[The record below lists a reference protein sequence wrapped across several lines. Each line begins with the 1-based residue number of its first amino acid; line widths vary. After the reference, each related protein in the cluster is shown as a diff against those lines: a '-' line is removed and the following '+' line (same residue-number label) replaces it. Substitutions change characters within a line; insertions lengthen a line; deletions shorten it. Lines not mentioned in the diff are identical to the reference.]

1 MPSPDKNVFE
11 DQYLVRY
18 LVGALPAEEAD
29 RLDQLSVV
37 DDDFAWR
44 LREIENDLV
53 DSYVR
58 SELNGETLARFK
70 AFYMATARR
79 RQKVQFAEGLR
90 QLKAANANAAAT
102 SNKLNESRAPFWGAF
117 SLSRPAPQFGIAFA
131 ALVMMLMAGYLLV
144 QNAHLRHE
152 VQDAR
157 AQYASSDQ
165 RARNL
170 ENELKQ
176 QLSKTETPKSP
187 TADIGQLKTVSLL
200 LPPPTRGLSSLQ
212 TVTVRPHTDLV
223 LLLLTL
229 ESAKFPRYRVT
240 VRDPAT
246 NTVVWQS
253 SELEAGSVGDSK
265 AVSAGLPAHLLQ
277 ERNYIAEVAGLP
289 KAGGK
294 RIVGNYPFH
303 VALK

>member
-18 LVGALPAEEAD
+18 LVGSLPPEEAD

-44 LREIENDLV
+44 LREIENELV

-90 QLKAANANAAAT
+90 QLKAANAAAAET
-102 SNKLNESRAPFWGAF
+102 SNKVNGSKAPFWGAF
-117 SLSRPAPQFGIAFA
+117 SRSRPAPQFGIAFV
-131 ALVMMLMAGYLLV
+131 ALIMLLIAGYLLV
-144 QNAHLRHE
+144 ENAQLRHE
-152 VQDAR
+152 VRDAQS
-157 AQYASSDQ
+157 QYASSDQ

-176 QLSKTETPKSP
+176 WTKTEAQKPPK
-187 TADIGQLKTVSLL
+187 ADIGQLNTVSLL

-212 TVTVRPHTDLV
+212 IVTIRPHTDLV
-223 LLLLTL
+223 VLLLTL

-246 NTVVWQS
+246 NKVVWQS

-265 AVSAGLPAHLLQ
+265 TVSAGLHANLLQ
-277 ERNYIAEVAGLP
+277 ERNYIAEVSGLP
-289 KAGGK
+289 KAGSQ
-294 RIVGNYPFH
+294 RIVGDYPFH
-303 VALK
+303 VALR